1 MQVGCGTW
9 MGCRRG
15 TILFQSAYDEASL
28 VAEEDMVVY
37 ATHERLDSL
46 VCYKHVIKPILLG

>member
-1 MQVGCGTW
+1 

-15 TILFQSAYDEASL
+15 SILFQSAYDEASL
-28 VAEEDMVVY
+28 VAEEDMIVY

-46 VCYKHVIKPILLG
+46 VCYKHVIKPILLE